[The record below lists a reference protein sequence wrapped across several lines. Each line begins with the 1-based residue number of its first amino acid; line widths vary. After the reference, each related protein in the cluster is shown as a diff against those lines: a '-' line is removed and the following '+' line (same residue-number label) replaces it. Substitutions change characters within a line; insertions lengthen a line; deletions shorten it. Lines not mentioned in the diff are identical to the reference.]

1 MVGLTSNGENSATD
15 YDSGTECDLEAA
27 VSRFFY
33 SAFSIGLNGYYYQ
46 QITDD
51 ESPDTTLG
59 GFKGRVLTV
68 GPVATYS
75 LKVGN
80 TAVFTSLKYF
90 REFSVKNRPEGDIV
104 LFQVSVPLWSPPSGV

>member
-1 MVGLTSNGENSATD
+1 M
-15 YDSGTECDLEAA
+15 
-27 VSRFFY
+27 
-33 SAFSIGLNGYYYQ
+33 
-46 QITDD
+46 
-51 ESPDTTLG
+51 
-59 GFKGRVLTV
+59 